1 MNERELISRIKQDL
15 NYGTGRL
22 KSQITDGLR
31 QSRERAL
38 EAFSAQ
44 AQAESAYAFAGH
56 PGYGHG
62 HPFVGRKW
70 LPLAFVSLLLI
81 GVVYWQ
87 QQEPNNEENIDLA
100 LLTSEIPLNA
110 LVDPNFHQWLNQ
122 SSQN

>member
-22 KSQITDGLR
+22 KTQVTDGLR

-38 EAFSAQ
+38 DAYAAQ
-44 AQAESAYAFAGH
+44 SQSENAYAFAGQ
-56 PGYGHG
+56 YGHG
-62 HPFVGRKW
+62 HHFISRKW

-87 QQEPNNEENIDLA
+87 QQDLNNEENIDVA

-110 LVDPNFHQWLNQ
+110 FVDQNFHRWLDQ
-122 SSQN
+122 TSQN

>member
-1 MNERELISRIKQDL
+1 MNERELISKIKQDL

-22 KSQITDGLR
+22 KSQVTDGLR

-38 EAFSAQ
+38 EAFAAQ
-44 AQAESAYAFAGH
+44 AQSESAYAIAGQH
-56 PGYGHG
+56 GHG
-62 HPFVGRKW
+62 HHSAGRKW

-81 GVVYWQ
+81 GVFYWQ
-87 QQEPNNEENIDLA
+87 QQERNTEENIDLA